1 MGRNFTT
8 FVSCY
13 TFGSNQNK
21 TWIKRK
27 TQTFLN
33 KGKLHWRRRDP
44 YWDSKLNS
52 IIFNTGIKE
61 SEFIRKAT
69 IKEIEQ
75 TISKV
80 PK

>member
-1 MGRNFTT
+1 MDKKKNTNF
-8 FVSCY
+8 SK
-13 TFGSNQNK
+13 Q
-21 TWIKRK
+21 RK
-27 TQTFLN
+27 TTLP
-33 KGKLHWRRRDP
+33 P

>member
-1 MGRNFTT
+1 MDKKKNPNF
-8 FVSCY
+8 SK
-13 TFGSNQNK
+13 Q
-21 TWIKRK
+21 RK
-27 TQTFLN
+27 TTLP
-33 KGKLHWRRRDP
+33 P
-44 YWDSKLNS
+44 YWDSKLNA
-52 IIFNTGIKE
+52 IISNTGIKE